1 MLRYLKSVQPIVW
14 IQTVGHAIIAFIS
27 VILLPFLT
35 LHMYNEFGGNLVL
48 TTLII
53 GVQPLSEILLTVTL
67 GKWADS
73 MGRRPI
79 IFTSLS
85 LQVIAV
91 AGFAFAETVWMFATL
106 GVLNAFGRFIY
117 VPVARAQIA
126 DLIHMEKQAET
137 FAILGMAESLGSLL
151 APVVGALFFQVSRSC
166 LFLFAA
172 ALLFLYLL
180 LCVKYLPESN
190 DKGGQGSQDKEI
202 ISPDNKR
209 PTRLLL
215 WMMAGALPISFF
227 HSQMETNWPIYLE
240 AHFVNYLLIF
250 ALLETVG
257 RVVYLFL
264 EVVIVNQTS
273 RFRIEKVVGS
283 GYILYA
289 MAAFIFGLEQHII
302 ALVVAQILLCLAS
315 MISLNHLQGTISKLA
330 PANGR
335 ARYFAIFGTHWD
347 ISRSVGPFIGGWLLS
362 QMGGIGLFLTVMT
375 LVLAGGWGQYKTL
388 LKIQS

>member
-1 MLRYLKSVQPIVW
+1 MLRYLKNVQPIVW
-14 IQTVGHAIIAFIS
+14 IQTVGHAIIALIS

-35 LHMYNEFGGNLVL
+35 LHMYNEFDGNLVL

-73 MGRRPI
+73 LGRRPI
-79 IFTSLS
+79 ILTSLS
-85 LQVIAV
+85 LQFIAV
-91 AGFAFAETVWMFATL
+91 AGFAFAETVWMFAVL

-117 VPVARAQIA
+117 IPVSRAQIA
-126 DLIHMEKQAET
+126 DLVHLEKQAET

-151 APVVGALFFQVSRSC
+151 APALGALFFQVSRSY

-172 ALLFLYLL
+172 GLLFLYLL
-180 LCVKYLPESN
+180 LCIKYLPESN
-190 DKGGQGSQDKEI
+190 GEGRQRTLDTETIDFDE
-202 ISPDNKR
+202 KR
-209 PTRLLL
+209 NSLLL
-215 WMMAGALPISFF
+215 MLMMGSALPISFF

-240 AHFVNYLLIF
+240 AYFVNYLMIF

-264 EVVIVNQTS
+264 EVVVVNRTS
-273 RFRIEKVVGS
+273 KFRIEKVVVS

-289 MAAFIFGLEQHII
+289 MAALIFGLAHHII

-330 PANGR
+330 PVNGR

-347 ISRSVGPFIGGWLLS
+347 ISRSIGPFIGGWLLS
-362 QMGGIGLFLTVMT
+362 QMGGGGLFLTVMT
-375 LVLAGGWGQYKTL
+375 LILAGGWSQYRAL
-388 LKIQS
+388 LKIQL